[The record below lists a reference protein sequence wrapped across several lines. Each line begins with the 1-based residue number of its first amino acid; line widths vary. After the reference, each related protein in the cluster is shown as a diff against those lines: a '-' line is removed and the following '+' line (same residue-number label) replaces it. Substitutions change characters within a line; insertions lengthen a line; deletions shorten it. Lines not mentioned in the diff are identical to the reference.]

1 MPCGNPQDIAQ
12 ILALLLPQNVTADEI
27 IMSIVSELKSGSG
40 GVFRGVYLSPLTSP
54 FDSKANWPGK
64 PDLCFAI
71 NECLGEHGRAVT
83 DEHLQDECTAIL
95 GSITDEQFECLLK
108 QGKL

>member
-54 FDSKANWPGK
+54 FDSKANWPFMEWCYIF
-64 PDLCFAI
+64 DFDDVL
-71 NECLGEHGRAVT
+71 
-83 DEHLQDECTAIL
+83 
-95 GSITDEQFECLLK
+95 SIESRELNGAWKKHNVKQFCDFC
-108 QGKL
+108 